1 MPCRQ
6 SQTPGATFPHNGPT
20 VSKRNVKSS
29 LKSVSAALL
38 LLLVWTIAS
47 GQDNLY
53 GPQAPQDVTF
63 VRVFNALG
71 EEVAVTFP
79 AGSEQRLA
87 PREATSYVHVGPG
100 THEVLVGE
108 QAVSFEGG
116 PEEFYTIVVTGEQ
129 PLLIQDEALRDISR
143 GLLTVYNLAGAPLD
157 LETGDGKAVFQAVE
171 PGASESIQVS
181 EAQVGFTAS
190 LAQGAQATLEPRLYS
205 RGVAHGLFVVT
216 DGEDVQLIH
225 VESAGQ

>member
-71 EEVAVTFP
+71 GEVADALP
-79 AGSEQRLA
+79 ARGGQRPARRA
-87 PREATSYVHVGPG
+87 PAPYVH
-100 THEVLVGE
+100 L
-108 QAVSFEGG
+108 
-116 PEEFYTIVVTGEQ
+116 
-129 PLLIQDEALRDISR
+129 
-143 GLLTVYNLAGAPLD
+143 
-157 LETGDGKAVFQAVE
+157 E
-171 PGASESIQVS
+171 PG
-181 EAQVGFTAS
+181 
-190 LAQGAQATLEPRLYS
+190 P
-205 RGVAHGLFVVT
+205 
-216 DGEDVQLIH
+216 
-225 VESAGQ
+225 